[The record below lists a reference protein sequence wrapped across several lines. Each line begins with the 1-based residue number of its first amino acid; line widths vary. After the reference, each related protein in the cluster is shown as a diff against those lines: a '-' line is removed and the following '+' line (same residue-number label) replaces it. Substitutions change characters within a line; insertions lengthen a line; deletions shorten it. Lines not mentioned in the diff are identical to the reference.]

1 MNFALC
7 TVYFF
12 SFQGTSERSSKFSSY
27 QCDEENPMTRAV
39 LTAAFASAVTIL
51 GISFAQAHSQ
61 GTGTAQNDGPS
72 LMQLAQAGGGG
83 AGGSGSSGSSG
94 SSSPQGPATMPQGG
108 TTGTTPQEKSDA
120 KTKQVRPGETPTNNP
135 PSK

>member
-1 MNFALC
+1 
-7 TVYFF
+7 
-12 SFQGTSERSSKFSSY
+12 
-27 QCDEENPMTRAV
+27 MTRAV

-83 AGGSGSSGSSG
+83 AGGSGGSSGSSG
-94 SSSPQGPATMPQGG
+94 SSSPQGPASMPQGG
-108 TTGTTPQEKSDA
+108 TTGTTPQEKSSGA
-120 KTKQVRPGETPTNNP
+120 TKQVRPGETPTNNP

>member
-1 MNFALC
+1 
-7 TVYFF
+7 
-12 SFQGTSERSSKFSSY
+12 
-27 QCDEENPMTRAV
+27 MTRTV
-39 LTAAFASAVTIL
+39 LTAAFASAVTLL

-83 AGGSGSSGSSG
+83 GGAGGSGGSGSSG

-108 TTGTTPQEKSDA
+108 TTGTTPQEKSDGA
-120 KTKQVRPGETPTNNP
+120 TKQVRPGETPTNNP